1 MQTIDTKTSVNTY
14 LKNLF
19 HFIHQNFLV
28 AAKFLHSRIVN
39 KSPNNV
45 WMINLKKILDQKLS
59 KPIKSKG
66 QACQML
72 RVNLQNSENIIR
84 NIIKSNQK
92 KQFFIVLN
100 EYVSSLG
107 RFPNQKIRDVLYNI
121 DQFKFDAMI

>member
-45 WMINLKKILDQKLS
+45 WMTNLKKTFESKLT

-66 QACQML
+66 
-72 RVNLQNSENIIR
+72 
-84 NIIKSNQK
+84 
-92 KQFFIVLN
+92 
-100 EYVSSLG
+100 
-107 RFPNQKIRDVLYNI
+107 
-121 DQFKFDAMI
+121 